1 MVLFQPTWVCTIFLI
16 CIISVLVETVTS
28 SCRTMFEDALDDFY
42 EVDLIK
48 SRFEAWRNEQTESY
62 DEAYIG
68 LCLPKLFT
76 PLVRLG
82 LVTWN
87 PLKVKNMG
95 SVMPK
100 GSLSWSYCH
109 TKRKEK
115 ERRVEKNLQSW

>member
-1 MVLFQPTWVCTIFLI
+1 
-16 CIISVLVETVTS
+16 
-28 SCRTMFEDALDDFY
+28 MFEDALDDFY

-87 PLKVKNMG
+87 PLKVTNAG
-95 SVMPK
+95 
-100 GSLSWSYCH
+100 H
-109 TKRKEK
+109 
-115 ERRVEKNLQSW
+115 